1 MEIGKH
7 YKSGP
12 IPAALKAGCLLHQH
26 TTTPATT
33 PSPQQPPPFLPP
45 SQHLAPGQQEGP
57 PGPACAQNVDIMQ
70 DKFELE
76 EMQKDLELLL
86 QAQQPSLQLSQ
97 TKPPQHLQQTIVG
110 QINYIE
116 RQPAPIQ
123 PQSRVDPVQAADEP
137 PAPEGPKPAL
147 PLDKNTAASLPQAA
161 GGETPHPVP
170 ALGSAAQHSSP
181 KVVRKVLTEPAFPD
195 PAGPC
200 AHQDLRDPAQDD
212 LTGGRSVPVPPR
224 MLQSPDSCRLS

>member
-1 MEIGKH
+1 
-7 YKSGP
+7 
-12 IPAALKAGCLLHQH
+12 
-26 TTTPATT
+26 
-33 PSPQQPPPFLPP
+33 
-45 SQHLAPGQQEGP
+45 
-57 PGPACAQNVDIMQ
+57 MQ

-137 PAPEGPKPAL
+137 PALEGPKPAL
-147 PLDKNTAASLPQAA
+147 PLDKNTTASLPQAA
-161 GGETPHPVP
+161 GGETPHLVP

-212 LTGGRSVPVPPR
+212 LTGGGVSLFHPGCSRALTLAACPSESARPSATPSQVQEHGERWGEGKEANYGPLTLYGDCVCFSGKVT
-224 MLQSPDSCRLS
+224 SPS